1 MYNDVV
7 KNIENFN
14 FQIPQTIV
22 PKPTESDYSNGFI
35 RRYFIQKTND
45 PNGHI
50 FEVSAEIYDEL
61 KYIT

>member
-35 RRYFIQKTND
+35 RRYFR
-45 PNGHI
+45 
-50 FEVSAEIYDEL
+50 
-61 KYIT
+61 